1 METVGFRQSFVLPWY
16 VEEERKLSR
25 SSSDCFSV
33 EAAEMSMWEVAKVR
47 HGGWDRAEDG
57 VRVL

>member
-16 VEEERKLSR
+16 VEEERKVSR
-25 SSSDCFSV
+25 SYSDCFSV
-33 EAAEMSMWEVAKVR
+33 EAAETLMGEVAKVR

-57 VRVL
+57 IWVL